1 MVYKVIG
8 IMSGSSLDG
17 LDIAYVQLDEVRG
30 KWQFELLASTCVPY
44 DAAMQQTL
52 KTATQA
58 DVPTFL
64 RLHTS
69 FGKYIGTQINAFIE
83 ANALEHK
90 VHFIASHGHTVWHEP
105 AAQTTCQIGDGAAI
119 CATVGLPVISD
130 LRAMDVAMG
139 GQGAPIVPI
148 GDELLFGSFDY
159 LLNIGGIANVTLKSE
174 QTYSAF
180 DVCVANQ
187 VLNGLAQSM
196 GLAMDE
202 GGAIAASGQVV
213 PALLAQLNELPY
225 YQVSGPKS
233 LSNEQAMGMVWPL
246 MQQSTANTADKLCT
260 MVAHI
265 CQQIAAAIDND
276 GSVAKKMLVT
286 GGGAHNA
293 YLISQLV
300 LQMAQ
305 KNVEVTVPSP
315 GVINFKEA
323 IVMALIGTLRWREEV
338 NVLNSVTGA
347 RDSSV
352 GGALWITQG

>member
-1 MVYKVIG
+1 
-8 IMSGSSLDG
+8 MSGSSLDG

-30 KWQFELLASTCVPY
+30 KWQFELLASTCMPY
-44 DAAMQQTL
+44 DSAMQEAL
-52 KTATQA
+52 KTAAKA
-58 DVPTFL
+58 DVPSFL
-64 RLHTS
+64 RLHTAY
-69 FGKYIGTQINAFIE
+69 GKYIGSQINAFME

-130 LRAMDVAMG
+130 LRAMDIAMG

-148 GDELLFGSFDY
+148 GDELLFGDY
-159 LLNIGGIANVTLKSE
+159 DFLLNIGGIANVTLKSD
-174 QTYSAF
+174 QTYRAY

-187 VLNGLAQSM
+187 VLNALAQNM
-196 GLAMDE
+196 GMEMDQDGAM
-202 GGAIAASGQVV
+202 ASSGQVV
-213 PALLAQLNELPY
+213 PPLLEQLNKLPY
-225 YQVSGPKS
+225 YQVAGPKA

-246 MQQSTANTADKLCT
+246 MQQSLASTADKLCT
-260 MVAHI
+260 MVAHV

-276 GSVAKKMLVT
+276 GFSAKKMLVT

-305 KNVEVTVPSP
+305 KNVEVVVPSA
-315 GVINFKEA
+315 GVIDFKEA
-323 IVMALIGTLRWREEV
+323 IVMALIGALRWREEV
-338 NVLNSVTGA
+338 NVRNSVTGA
-347 RDSSV
+347 RESSV